1 MNRIVFALTIFLS
14 GCFYETAS
22 AHPGGLNA
30 EGCHNNRKTG
40 EYHCHGESKPS
51 VAKEVVTAVVTAVD
65 APALAKPEIVRNE
78 GDLLRLDYEGFTLW
92 LDCSKRGLV
101 KYRFNVQRD
110 TGNAKRNN
118 DFYLDPNV
126 PPECQ
131 QKSTKAYGRGYD
143 RGHSGPNAN
152 ALDYSELAIKQTN
165 YMTNILPQVSQMNR
179 GAMYFSEI
187 LVECHRDLS
196 DLLIIGGVIWG
207 DNPNDD
213 YFLESHG
220 VRTPDAFWKVVI
232 RGTGEDERAI
242 AWIFPNSAEATLK
255 NADKYLVS
263 IDEIERITGERI
275 PVADYAKHDKP
286 AVSWAMPIGCNK
298 S

>member
-14 GCFYETAS
+14 GCFFETAS

-40 EYHCHGESKPS
+40 EYHCHGESKRSPP
-51 VAKEVVTAVVTAVD
+51 KEIVTAVD

-78 GDLLRLDYEGFTLW
+78 GDLLRLGYEGFTLW

-110 TGNAKRNN
+110 TGNVKRNN

-131 QKSTKAYGRGYD
+131 QKSTKAYGHGYD

-165 YMTNILPQVSQMNR
+165 Y
-179 GAMYFSEI
+179 
-187 LVECHRDLS
+187 
-196 DLLIIGGVIWG
+196 
-207 DNPNDD
+207 
-213 YFLESHG
+213 
-220 VRTPDAFWKVVI
+220 
-232 RGTGEDERAI
+232 
-242 AWIFPNSAEATLK
+242 
-255 NADKYLVS
+255 S

-286 AVSWAMPIGCNK
+286 TVS
-298 S
+298 